1 LTTPF
6 YFDIIKIS
14 KDERSFVMLVRF
26 LKVDMLDL
34 DTRIEY
40 DFDNADFLCAV
51 NVSDYDV
58 LVKALNVFKEVTDNN
73 SQRNFGNIELQ
84 ESMWDIVD
92 INLYIPQ
99 NETELMYVNVYLSEN

>member
-1 LTTPF
+1 
-6 YFDIIKIS
+6 
-14 KDERSFVMLVRF
+14 MLVRF
-26 LKVDMLDL
+26 LKVDMTGS

-58 LVKALNVFKEVTDNN
+58 FVKALNVFKEVTDNN
-73 SQRNFGNIELQ
+73 QRAFGNIELK

-92 INLYIPQ
+92 INLYVPQ
-99 NETELMYVNVYLSEN
+99 NETELMYINVYLSEN

>member
-1 LTTPF
+1 
-6 YFDIIKIS
+6 
-14 KDERSFVMLVRF
+14 MLVRF
-26 LKVDMLDL
+26 LKVDMIGS

-58 LVKALNVFKEVTDNN
+58 FVKALNVFKEVNN
-73 SQRNFGNIELQ
+73 SRRDFGNIELK

-99 NETELMYVNVYLSEN
+99 NETELMCINVYLSEN